1 MSSETC
7 ESAVELGMLA
17 SGMAKQHE
25 TYLDALQELID
36 NSVAASVDD
45 ESYFENPDEQVTIS
59 LTFVRDEDTVTT
71 YISDNGPGITHEQLQ
86 NHVFRTGNKEISDGI
101 LNNVGWGLKASL
113 AWFEESLKQR
123 ELQNDTNQFT
133 LVTQT
138 NTSDCLRVD
147 GPITGDL
154 PISSGSDNDWEIGV
168 PDNISELN
176 QADHGTRVHATC
188 ARSQFDNDVWPS
200 ADSLDKKVQYVR
212 ERLGTL
218 FRRLLS
224 AREDNRI
231 VVSYHDLETNER
243 EYVDVVPIWPKYS
256 DETQKKSHEFEVTTS
271 KDEQYRVEYESG
283 TLDIDAM
290 ADCAKEECP
299 GLLTQ
304 SGKFRY
310 RYRPSQNR
318 QGIDIYANGRVLM
331 TSVFED
337 VFDLTRNNQYNYF
350 GGTLQIIPMDD
361 TNEVPTD
368 NKKTRLDTNSELWRE
383 IQSELSTEEF
393 LPEGREYGKQ
403 VSIGGASGEDTT
415 QEEDETT
422 EARSQS
428 TTIDSDS
435 NLFEIHNADAR
446 SAVSELR
453 TYQENT
459 TVSDEQLLDTTV
471 TSPPY
476 YDLKEYGSDDDDEV
490 GQHGSYVEYLNELR
504 ELFNDVYKLTKQDG
518 SLWVVVNTFRRNRET
533 VQLPFDIARVCQ
545 NLDHGM
551 ECPNCESTL
560 LRGVDMVEGRK
571 TDCPHCD
578 HSIEN
583 NDSWILQDIVVWN
596 KNKALPYTNE
606 GRLRNVFEYI
616 LCFSKS
622 PDFGLKMD
630 RIRESNP
637 DDFKQWWVDFP
648 ERYHPRGKLP
658 ENIWEFEPPTRG
670 SFSGDVD
677 VFDHPAAFPPALVER
692 MLTLSTDPGD
702 VVLDPFAGSGVTIAQ
717 ADLMG
722 RNGIGIELNEKYC
735 DAYPELREHL
745 KTQDERVE
753 PTATQDD
760 LDRLIC
766 GLRQTKYARELVR
779 TLAGELGLSSPAQL
793 DVHTIFLVSRE
804 LGYQSVAP
812 DTHGQVDVVLIVDE
826 ETTARDA
833 LTYRETAEEV
843 ATMQPCS
850 GFGVKA
856 RPIVLTADEFTAE
869 VADGT
874 YTHLPDDLFVY
885 EDGRHYVYT
894 ETTTFSNWQSMTQ
907 NSTEWTQRYTDD
919 ETPPIVTNLGLEVNH
934 PKRSMDTISRPLSG
948 NHEFQFT
955 QPSGKSI
962 ESVIKQVD
970 EDTTT

>member
-7 ESAVELGMLA
+7 ESAVELEMLA

-59 LTFVRDEDTVTT
+59 LTFVRGEDTVTT

-86 NHVFRTGNKEISDGI
+86 NHIFRTGNKEISDGI

-168 PDNISELN
+168 PDNVSELN

-231 VVSYHDLETNER
+231 VVGYHDLETNER
-243 EYVDVVPIWPKYS
+243 EYVDVVPIWPTYS

-271 KDEQYRVEYESG
+271 RDKQYRVEYESG

-290 ADCAKEECP
+290 TDCAKEECP

-350 GGTLQIIPMDD
+350 GGTLQIIPIGD

-368 NKKTRLDTNSELWRE
+368 NKKTRLDTNSELWKE

-403 VSIGGASGEDTT
+403 ISIGGASEEDTT

-435 NLFEIHNADAR
+435 NVFEIHNADAR

-459 TVSDEQLLDTTV
+459 TVSDEKLLDTTV

-476 YDLKEYGSDDDDEV
+476 YDLKEYGSDDDEEV

-504 ELFNDVYKLTKQDG
+504 EMFNDVYKLTKQDG

-560 LRGVDMVEGRK
+560 LRGVDMVDGRK

-578 HSIEN
+578 HSIQN

-658 ENIWEFEPPTRG
+658 DNIWEFEPPTRG
-670 SFSGDVD
+670 SFAGDVD
-677 VFDHPAAFPPALVER
+677 VFDHPASFPPALVER

-717 ADLMG
+717 AELME

-745 KTQDERVE
+745 KTQQERVE

-833 LTYRETAEEV
+833 LTYQETAEEV

-856 RPIVLTADEFTAE
+856 RPIVLTTDEFTTE

-894 ETTTFSNWQSMTQ
+894 ETTTFSEWQSMTQ

-948 NHEFQFT
+948 NHEFQLT

-962 ESVIKQVD
+962 ESVIKPV
-970 EDTTT
+970 

>member
-1 MSSETC
+1 
-7 ESAVELGMLA
+7 
-17 SGMAKQHE
+17 
-25 TYLDALQELID
+25 
-36 NSVAASVDD
+36 
-45 ESYFENPDEQVTIS
+45 
-59 LTFVRDEDTVTT
+59 
-71 YISDNGPGITHEQLQ
+71 
-86 NHVFRTGNKEISDGI
+86 
-101 LNNVGWGLKASL
+101 VG
-113 AWFEESLKQR
+113 
-123 ELQNDTNQFT
+123 
-133 LVTQT
+133 
-138 NTSDCLRVD
+138 
-147 GPITGDL
+147 
-154 PISSGSDNDWEIGV
+154 
-168 PDNISELN
+168 
-176 QADHGTRVHATC
+176 
-188 ARSQFDNDVWPS
+188 
-200 ADSLDKKVQYVR
+200 
-212 ERLGTL
+212 
-218 FRRLLS
+218 
-224 AREDNRI
+224 
-231 VVSYHDLETNER
+231 YHDLETNER
-243 EYVDVVPIWPKYS
+243 EYVDVVPIWPTYS

-271 KDEQYRVEYESG
+271 RDEQYRVEYESG

-290 ADCAKEECP
+290 TDCAKEECP

-350 GGTLQIIPMDD
+350 GGTLQIIPIGD

-368 NKKTRLDTNSELWRE
+368 NKKTRLDTNSELWKE

-403 VSIGGASGEDTT
+403 ISIGGASEEDTT

-435 NLFEIHNADAR
+435 NVFEIHNADAR

-459 TVSDEQLLDTTV
+459 TVSDEKLLDTTI

-476 YDLKEYGSDDDDEV
+476 YDLKEYGSDDDEEV

-504 ELFNDVYKLTKQDG
+504 EMFNDVYKLTKQDG

-560 LRGVDMVEGRK
+560 LRGVDMVDGRK

-578 HSIEN
+578 HSIQN

-658 ENIWEFEPPTRG
+658 DNIWEFEPPTRG
-670 SFSGDVD
+670 SFAGDVD
-677 VFDHPAAFPPALVER
+677 VFDHPASFPPALVER

-717 ADLMG
+717 AELME

-745 KTQDERVE
+745 KTQQERVE

-833 LTYRETAEEV
+833 LTYQETAEEV

-856 RPIVLTADEFTAE
+856 RPIVLTTDEFTTE

-894 ETTTFSNWQSMTQ
+894 ETTTFSEWQSMTQ

-948 NHEFQFT
+948 NHEFQLT

-962 ESVIKQVD
+962 KSVIKPVD

>member
-200 ADSLDKKVQYVR
+200 ANSLDKKVQYVR

-231 VVSYHDLETNER
+231 VVGYHDLETNER
-243 EYVDVVPIWPKYS
+243 EYVDVVPIWPTYS

-290 ADCAKEECP
+290 TDCAKEECP

-403 VSIGGASGEDTT
+403 VSIGGASEEDTT

-435 NLFEIHNADAR
+435 NLFKLHNADAR

-962 ESVIKQVD
+962 ESVIKPV
-970 EDTTT
+970 

>member
-7 ESAVELGMLA
+7 ESAVELEMLA

-45 ESYFENPDEQVTIS
+45 ESYFENPDRQVTIS
-59 LTFVRDEDTVTT
+59 LTFVRGEDTVTT
-71 YISDNGPGITHEQLQ
+71 YISDNGPGITRDQLQ

-138 NTSDCLRVD
+138 KTSDCLRVD

-168 PDNISELN
+168 SDDISELN

-188 ARSQFDNDVWPS
+188 ARAQFDNDVWPS
-200 ADSLDKKVQYVR
+200 ADSLDKKVQYIR

-224 AREDNRI
+224 ARDDNRI

-243 EYVDVVPIWPKYS
+243 ECFDVVPIWPIYS
-256 DETQKKSHEFEVTTS
+256 DETQKKNHEFEITTPRG
-271 KDEQYRVEYESG
+271 EQYKVEYESG
-283 TLDIDAM
+283 TLDIDGM
-290 ADCAKEECP
+290 TDRAKEECP
-299 GLLTQ
+299 SLLTQ
-304 SGKFRY
+304 SEKFRY

-350 GGTLQIIPMDD
+350 GGTLKIIPIGD

-383 IQSELSTEEF
+383 IQAELSTEEF
-393 LPEGREYGKQ
+393 LPEGREYGKRI
-403 VSIGGASGEDTT
+403 STGGASGEDTT
-415 QEEDETT
+415 QEEDKTT
-422 EARSQS
+422 EIRNQS
-428 TTIDSDS
+428 TTIDSGS
-435 NLFEIHNADAR
+435 EVFGLHNADAR
-446 SAVSELR
+446 SAISELR

-459 TVSDEQLLDTTV
+459 TEGDERLLDTTV

-476 YDLKEYGSDDDDEV
+476 YDLKEYGSDEDDEV
-490 GQHGSYVEYLNELR
+490 GQHGSYLEYLNELR
-504 ELFNDVYKLTKQDG
+504 EIFNGVYKLTKEDG
-518 SLWVVVNTFRRNRET
+518 SLWIVVNTFRRNREI

-545 NLDHGM
+545 NLDHGI
-551 ECPNCESTL
+551 ECPSCESSL
-560 LRGVDMVEGRK
+560 LRGVDMVEDRK
-571 TDCPHCD
+571 ANCPHCG
-578 HSIEN
+578 HSIQN
-583 NDSWILQDIVVWN
+583 DDSWILQDIVVWN
-596 KNKALPYTNE
+596 KNKALPYTKQ

-622 PDFGLKMD
+622 SDFDLKMD
-630 RIRESNP
+630 RIRESHP
-637 DDFKQWWVDFP
+637 DDFKQWWADFP

-670 SFSGDVD
+670 SFTGDVD

-717 ADLMG
+717 ADLME
-722 RNGIGIELNEKYC
+722 RNGIGIELNDKYC
-735 DAYPELREHL
+735 EAYPELREHL
-745 KTQDERVE
+745 KKQQEE
-753 PTATQDD
+753 GEASATQDD

-766 GLRQTKYARELVR
+766 GLRQTKYARELIR

-793 DVHTIFLVSRE
+793 DVHTVFLVSRE

-812 DTHGQVDVVLIVDE
+812 DTHGKVDVVLIVDE

-833 LTYRETAEEV
+833 LTYHETAEEV
-843 ATMQPCS
+843 TTMRPCS
-850 GFGVKA
+850 GFGVKS
-856 RPIVLTADEFTAE
+856 RPIVLTTDEFTTE

-894 ETTTFSNWQSMTQ
+894 ETTTFSEWQSMTQ
-907 NSTEWTQRYTDD
+907 NGAEWTHRYTDD

-934 PKRSMDTISRPLSG
+934 PKHSMDTISRPLSG
-948 NHEFQFT
+948 DHEFQLT

-962 ESVIKQVD
+962 ESVIKS
-970 EDTTT
+970 E

>member
-1 MSSETC
+1 
-7 ESAVELGMLA
+7 MLA

-200 ADSLDKKVQYVR
+200 ANSLDKKVQYVR

-231 VVSYHDLETNER
+231 VVGYHDLETNER
-243 EYVDVVPIWPKYS
+243 EYVDVVPIWPTYS

-290 ADCAKEECP
+290 TDCAKEECP

-403 VSIGGASGEDTT
+403 VSIGGASEEDTT

-435 NLFEIHNADAR
+435 NLFKLHNADAR

>member
-1 MSSETC
+1 
-7 ESAVELGMLA
+7 
-17 SGMAKQHE
+17 
-25 TYLDALQELID
+25 
-36 NSVAASVDD
+36 
-45 ESYFENPDEQVTIS
+45 
-59 LTFVRDEDTVTT
+59 
-71 YISDNGPGITHEQLQ
+71 
-86 NHVFRTGNKEISDGI
+86 
-101 LNNVGWGLKASL
+101 
-113 AWFEESLKQR
+113 
-123 ELQNDTNQFT
+123 
-133 LVTQT
+133 
-138 NTSDCLRVD
+138 
-147 GPITGDL
+147 
-154 PISSGSDNDWEIGV
+154 
-168 PDNISELN
+168 
-176 QADHGTRVHATC
+176 
-188 ARSQFDNDVWPS
+188 
-200 ADSLDKKVQYVR
+200 
-212 ERLGTL
+212 
-218 FRRLLS
+218 
-224 AREDNRI
+224 
-231 VVSYHDLETNER
+231 
-243 EYVDVVPIWPKYS
+243 
-256 DETQKKSHEFEVTTS
+256 
-271 KDEQYRVEYESG
+271 
-283 TLDIDAM
+283 
-290 ADCAKEECP
+290 
-299 GLLTQ
+299 
-304 SGKFRY
+304 
-310 RYRPSQNR
+310 
-318 QGIDIYANGRVLM
+318 
-331 TSVFED
+331 
-337 VFDLTRNNQYNYF
+337 
-350 GGTLQIIPMDD
+350 
-361 TNEVPTD
+361 
-368 NKKTRLDTNSELWRE
+368 
-383 IQSELSTEEF
+383 
-393 LPEGREYGKQ
+393 
-403 VSIGGASGEDTT
+403 
-415 QEEDETT
+415 
-422 EARSQS
+422 
-428 TTIDSDS
+428 
-435 NLFEIHNADAR
+435 
-446 SAVSELR
+446 
-453 TYQENT
+453 
-459 TVSDEQLLDTTV
+459 
-471 TSPPY
+471 
-476 YDLKEYGSDDDDEV
+476 
-490 GQHGSYVEYLNELR
+490 
-504 ELFNDVYKLTKQDG
+504 
-518 SLWVVVNTFRRNRET
+518 
-533 VQLPFDIARVCQ
+533 
-545 NLDHGM
+545 
-551 ECPNCESTL
+551 
-560 LRGVDMVEGRK
+560 MVEGRK

-578 HSIEN
+578 HSIQN

>member
-1 MSSETC
+1 
-7 ESAVELGMLA
+7 
-17 SGMAKQHE
+17 
-25 TYLDALQELID
+25 
-36 NSVAASVDD
+36 
-45 ESYFENPDEQVTIS
+45 
-59 LTFVRDEDTVTT
+59 
-71 YISDNGPGITHEQLQ
+71 
-86 NHVFRTGNKEISDGI
+86 
-101 LNNVGWGLKASL
+101 
-113 AWFEESLKQR
+113 
-123 ELQNDTNQFT
+123 
-133 LVTQT
+133 
-138 NTSDCLRVD
+138 
-147 GPITGDL
+147 
-154 PISSGSDNDWEIGV
+154 
-168 PDNISELN
+168 
-176 QADHGTRVHATC
+176 
-188 ARSQFDNDVWPS
+188 
-200 ADSLDKKVQYVR
+200 
-212 ERLGTL
+212 
-218 FRRLLS
+218 
-224 AREDNRI
+224 
-231 VVSYHDLETNER
+231 
-243 EYVDVVPIWPKYS
+243 
-256 DETQKKSHEFEVTTS
+256 
-271 KDEQYRVEYESG
+271 
-283 TLDIDAM
+283 
-290 ADCAKEECP
+290 
-299 GLLTQ
+299 
-304 SGKFRY
+304 
-310 RYRPSQNR
+310 
-318 QGIDIYANGRVLM
+318 
-331 TSVFED
+331 

-350 GGTLQIIPMDD
+350 GGTLQIIPIGD

-368 NKKTRLDTNSELWRE
+368 NKKTRLDTNSELWKE

-403 VSIGGASGEDTT
+403 ISIGGASGEDTT

-435 NLFEIHNADAR
+435 NVFEIHNADAR

-459 TVSDEQLLDTTV
+459 TVGDEKLLDTTV

-476 YDLKEYGSDDDDEV
+476 YDLKEYGSDDDEEV

-504 ELFNDVYKLTKQDG
+504 EMFNDVYKLTKQDG

-560 LRGVDMVEGRK
+560 LRGVDMVDGRK

-578 HSIEN
+578 HSIQN

-658 ENIWEFEPPTRG
+658 DNIWEFEPPTRG
-670 SFSGDVD
+670 SFAGDVD

-717 ADLMG
+717 AELME

-745 KTQDERVE
+745 KTQQERVE

-826 ETTARDA
+826 ETTDRDA
-833 LTYRETAEEV
+833 LTYQETAEEV

-850 GFGVKA
+850 GFGVNA
-856 RPIVLTADEFTAE
+856 RPIVLTTDEFTTE

-894 ETTTFSNWQSMTQ
+894 ETTTFSEWQSMTQ

-948 NHEFQFT
+948 NHEFQLT

-962 ESVIKQVD
+962 ESVIKPV
-970 EDTTT
+970 

>member
-7 ESAVELGMLA
+7 DSAVELEMLA

-45 ESYFENPDEQVTIS
+45 ESYFENPDEEVTLS
-59 LTFVRDEDTVTT
+59 LTFVRGEDTVTT
-71 YISDNGPGITHEQLQ
+71 YISDNGPGITREQLQ

-123 ELQNDTNQFT
+123 KLQSDTNQFT
-133 LVTQT
+133 LITQT
-138 NTSDCLRVD
+138 KTSDCLRVD

-154 PISSGSDNDWEIGV
+154 PISSGSQNDWEIGI
-168 PDNISELN
+168 PEKISELN

-188 ARSQFDNDVWPS
+188 ARAQFDNDVWPS

-243 EYVDVVPIWPKYS
+243 GCFDVIPIWPRYS
-256 DETQKKSHEFEVTTS
+256 DETQKKSHEFEVITPR
-271 KDEQYRVEYESG
+271 DEQYRVEYESG

-290 ADCAKEECP
+290 TDRVEKEYP

-318 QGIDIYANGRVLM
+318 QGVDIYANGRVLM
-331 TSVFED
+331 TSVFEE

-350 GGTLQIIPMDD
+350 GGTIQIIPIGD
-361 TNEVPTD
+361 TKEVPTD

-393 LPEGREYGKQ
+393 LPEGREYGKRI
-403 VSIGGASGEDTT
+403 STGGASGEDTT
-415 QEEDETT
+415 QGEDAPTET
-422 EARSQS
+422 RNQS

-435 NLFEIHNADAR
+435 NVFGLHNADVR
-446 SAVSELR
+446 SAISELR

-459 TVSDEQLLDTTV
+459 TESDEQLLNTTV

-504 ELFNDVYKLTKQDG
+504 EVFGDIYKLTKQDG
-518 SLWVVVNTFRRNRET
+518 SLWVVVNTFRRNREI

-545 NLDHGM
+545 NLDHGI
-551 ECPNCESTL
+551 ECPSCESTL
-560 LRGVDMVEGRK
+560 LGGVDMVEGRK
-571 TDCPHCD
+571 ANCPHCG
-578 HSIEN
+578 HSIQN
-583 NDSWILQDIVVWN
+583 NNSWILQDIVVWN
-596 KNKALPYTNE
+596 KNKALPYTKQ

-616 LCFSKS
+616 LCFSKN
-622 PDFGLKMD
+622 PDFDLKMD
-630 RIRESNP
+630 RIRESHP
-637 DDFKQWWVDFP
+637 DNFKQWWADFP

-670 SFSGDVD
+670 SFTGDVD

-692 MLTLSTDPGD
+692 ILTLSTDPGD

-717 ADLMG
+717 AELME

-735 DAYPELREHL
+735 NSYPELQEHL
-745 KTQDERVE
+745 KKQHERAE
-753 PTATQDD
+753 ETTTQDD

-779 TLAGELGLSSPAQL
+779 TLAGELGLSNPAQL

-812 DTHGQVDVVLIVDE
+812 DTHGQVDIVLIVDE

-833 LTYRETAEEV
+833 LTYHETAEEV
-843 ATMQPCS
+843 TTMRPCS

-856 RPIVLTADEFTAE
+856 RPIVLTTDEFTTE

-894 ETTTFSNWQSMTQ
+894 ETTTFSEWKSMTH
-907 NSTEWTQRYTDD
+907 NSAEWTQRYAGD
-919 ETPPIVTNLGLEVNH
+919 ETPPVVTNLGLEINH
-934 PKRSMDTISRPLSG
+934 PKQSMDTISRPLSG
-948 NHEFQFT
+948 NHEFQLT

-962 ESVIKQVD
+962 ESVIKSK
-970 EDTTT
+970 

>member
-7 ESAVELGMLA
+7 ESAVELEMLA

-59 LTFVRDEDTVTT
+59 LTFVRGEDTVTT

-168 PDNISELN
+168 PDNVSELN

-231 VVSYHDLETNER
+231 VVGYHDLETNER
-243 EYVDVVPIWPKYS
+243 EYVDVVPIWPTYS

-271 KDEQYRVEYESG
+271 RDKQYRVEYESG

-290 ADCAKEECP
+290 TDCAKEECP

-350 GGTLQIIPMDD
+350 GGTLQIIPIGD

-368 NKKTRLDTNSELWRE
+368 NKKTRLDTNNELWKE
-383 IQSELSTEEF
+383 VQSELSTEEF

-403 VSIGGASGEDTT
+403 ISIGGASEEDTT

-435 NLFEIHNADAR
+435 NVFELHNADAR

-476 YDLKEYGSDDDDEV
+476 YDLKEYGSDDDEEV

-504 ELFNDVYKLTKQDG
+504 EMFNDVYKLTKQDG

-551 ECPNCESTL
+551 ECPSCESTL

-578 HSIEN
+578 HSIQN

-658 ENIWEFEPPTRG
+658 DNIWEFEPPTRG
-670 SFSGDVD
+670 SFAGDVD
-677 VFDHPAAFPPALVER
+677 VFDHPASFPPALVER

-717 ADLMG
+717 AELME

-745 KTQDERVE
+745 KTQQERVE

-833 LTYRETAEEV
+833 LTYQETAEEV

-856 RPIVLTADEFTAE
+856 RPIVLTTDEFTTE

-894 ETTTFSNWQSMTQ
+894 ETTTFSEWQSMTQ

-934 PKRSMDTISRPLSG
+934 PKHSMDTISRPLSG
-948 NHEFQFT
+948 NHEFQLT

-962 ESVIKQVD
+962 ESVIKPV
-970 EDTTT
+970 

>member
-231 VVSYHDLETNER
+231 VVGYHDLETNER
-243 EYVDVVPIWPKYS
+243 EYVDVVPIWPTYS

-290 ADCAKEECP
+290 TDCAKEECP

-403 VSIGGASGEDTT
+403 VSIGGASEEDTT

-435 NLFEIHNADAR
+435 NVFEIHNADAR

-459 TVSDEQLLDTTV
+459 TVSDEKLLDTTV

-476 YDLKEYGSDDDDEV
+476 YDLKEYGSDDDEEV

-504 ELFNDVYKLTKQDG
+504 EMFNDVYKLTKQDG

-962 ESVIKQVD
+962 ESVIKPV
-970 EDTTT
+970 